1 MTNASGDC
9 IILTVLLC
17 LLCLLEGTFEDCLE
31 YFFVGRLGGWALM
44 QKQSVRFLQNVSHN
58 RTSHKTSRMLLA
70 SMMQA
75 NPAATITSETPVL
88 SLLKII

>member
-1 MTNASGDC
+1 
-9 IILTVLLC
+9 
-17 LLCLLEGTFEDCLE
+17 
-31 YFFVGRLGGWALM
+31 M

-75 NPAATITSETPVL
+75 NPAPTITSYTPVL